1 MTAESTAICDQQ
13 RAGAA
18 QGSRGMQ
25 RLGRT
30 GSTTAVARRSKADE
44 RAVRAKPARTL
55 LSGIVDAC
63 GPKSPDSHRVVSWGL
78 ASRPPGHPVGFPPV
92 YPLPAG
98 FVPVVRRPLVSR
110 PAFSGS
116 FPSAVA
122 RFRFPF
128 GFPPG
133 PFPLSDLQGSAAAG
147 RFGRP
152 WSRAAGTKATG
163 HAAPPARIVRSAR
176 TPDGQRPGTKGCRHR
191 IACYERPRAQDTAAP
206 EPPRSAGA
214 KTQVALRNRLPR
226 QPSSSAGRGHGYR
239 LSTWPR
245 LRSRGCARSAQ
256 PCPRHERKFG

>member
-1 MTAESTAICDQQ
+1 M
-13 RAGAA
+13 RAA
-18 QGSRGMQ
+18 
-25 RLGRT
+25 
-30 GSTTAVARRSKADE
+30 
-44 RAVRAKPARTL
+44 PNPRTL
-55 LSGIVDAC
+55 TGWSGA
-63 GPKSPDSHRVVSWGL
+63 SPHALQVTPWAFLRFPVC
-78 ASRPPGHPVGFPPV
+78 PPGSS
-92 YPLPAG
+92 
-98 FVPVVRRPLVSR
+98 PVVRRPLVSLR

-152 WSRAAGTKATG
+152 WSRAAGTKATSN
-163 HAAPPARIVRSAR
+163 AAPPARIVRSAR

-245 LRSRGCARSAQ
+245 LRSRGCARSAR